1 MEDFKEG
8 RKNEQERHKLKKR
21 KKEIDKIISKKRG
34 LLSSNL
40 DLPQEIEIEEEK
52 KKELC
57 KPEKGYLP
65 LNQYQKHHYHPRKKK
80 NKKC

>member
-21 KKEIDKIISKKRG
+21 KKEIDEIISKKRG

-40 DLPQEIEIEEEK
+40 DLPQEIEIEEEMK
-52 KKELC
+52 KSFVSL
-57 KPEKGYLP
+57 
-65 LNQYQKHHYHPRKKK
+65 RKVTSH
-80 NKKC
+80 